1 MLLRIKK
8 KHFYISCGK
17 YEPPS
22 HSTWLCFFSSSLF
35 IYFKKGIGNFYNKLC
50 NWYNHETYK
59 ICRYLQQNECKAK
72 IRSDPHGDSFRGFL
86 MSWTVDTLYTT
97 LARDDLI

>member
-8 KHFYISCGK
+8 NISIFLAVNTN
-17 YEPPS
+17 PPP
-22 HSTWLCFFSSSLF
+22 TPLGCVFFSSSLF

-59 ICRYLQQNECKAK
+59 IYRYLLKNEYKAK
-72 IRSDPHGDSFRGFL
+72 IRSDSHGGLLPWILDVLDCRHITHNSRKG
-86 MSWTVDTLYTT
+86 
-97 LARDDLI
+97 